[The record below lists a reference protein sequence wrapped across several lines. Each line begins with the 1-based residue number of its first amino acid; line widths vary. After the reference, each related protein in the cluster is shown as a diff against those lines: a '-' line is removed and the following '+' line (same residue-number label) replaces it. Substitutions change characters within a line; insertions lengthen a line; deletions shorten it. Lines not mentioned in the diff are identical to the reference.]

1 MMNQG
6 INYTKLAINI
16 GGLVA
21 VFFIGRFVF
30 KKVREKKL
38 LRDFGK
44 LSNITNDRKGNSLG
58 SQQAGEDYG
67 IYAKQLKEMMD
78 GIDWLNKNE
87 PKIVDLISQMD
98 CKTRKGVELAFN
110 NTYGDGQNLD
120 YWLADDLGSS
130 NLAQVRNLLNC
141 SQ

>member
-1 MMNQG
+1 MNQG
-6 INYTKLAINI
+6 INYTRLAVNI

-21 VFFIGRFVF
+21 VFFLGRFIF

-38 LRDFGK
+38 LQGFGK
-44 LSNITNDRKGNSLG
+44 LSNITNDKKGNSLG

-67 IYAKQLKEMMD
+67 IYAKQLYEMMD
-78 GIDWLNKNE
+78 GVDWFNSNE

-110 NTYGDGQNLD
+110 NIYGGGQNLD
-120 YWLADDLGSS
+120 TRLADELSSS
-130 NLAQVRNLLNC
+130 NLAQARNLMNC
-141 SQ
+141 SE

>member
-21 VFFIGRFVF
+21 VFFIGRFIF
-30 KKVREKKL
+30 KKVQEKKL

-58 SQQAGEDYG
+58 SQGADTDYE
-67 IYAKQLKEMMD
+67 IYAKQLKELMK
-78 GIDWLNKNE
+78 GIDWLNSNE
-87 PKIVDLISQMD
+87 PKIVNLISQMD

-110 NTYGDGQNLD
+110 NIYGDGQNLD
-120 YWLADDLGSS
+120 TWLADDLGSS
-130 NLAQVRNLLNC
+130 NLAQVRKLLNC

>member
-38 LRDFGK
+38 LRDYGK

-58 SQQAGEDYG
+58 SQGADTDYG
-67 IYAKQLKEMMD
+67 IYAKQLKELMK
-78 GIDWLNKNE
+78 GIDWLNSNE
-87 PKIVDLISQMD
+87 PKIVDFISQMD

-120 YWLADDLGSS
+120 TWLADDLGSS

>member
-1 MMNQG
+1 MNQG
-6 INYTKLAINI
+6 INYTRLAVNI

-21 VFFIGRFVF
+21 VFFLGRFIF

-38 LRDFGK
+38 LQGFGK
-44 LSNITNDRKGNSLG
+44 LSNITNDKKGNSLG
-58 SQQAGEDYG
+58 SQQADVDYG
-67 IYAKQLKEMMD
+67 IYAKQLYEMMK
-78 GIDWLNKNE
+78 GIDWLNSNE

-110 NTYGDGQNLD
+110 NTYGGGQTLD
-120 YWLADDLGSS
+120 TWLADDLGSS